1 MTRRFENEL
10 EDRTLIS
17 RRSSKSVSSTPLP
30 QTFEVDRVVADVLV
44 SCRGADVSFARP
56 TLTTVLDASTRT
68 VIDFH
73 VEFDERRG
81 EVLCGPLMEVTR
93 RHSRNGN
100 TATLCAKRL

>member
-10 EDRTLIS
+10 EDRSLIS
-17 RRSSKSVSSTPLP
+17 RRSSKSVSSTSLP

-73 VEFDERRG
+73 VEFDE
-81 EVLCGPLMEVTR
+81 
-93 RHSRNGN
+93 S
-100 TATLCAKRL
+100 AAKFSADP